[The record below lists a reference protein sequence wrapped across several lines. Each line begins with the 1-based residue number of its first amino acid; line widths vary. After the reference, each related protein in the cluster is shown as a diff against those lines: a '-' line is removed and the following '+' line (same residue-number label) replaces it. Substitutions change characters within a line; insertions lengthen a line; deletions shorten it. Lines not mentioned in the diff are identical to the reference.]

1 MLLPFYV
8 SVFWP
13 PGIEP
18 ALYAPEGKVLTT
30 GSPGKSPEAVL
41 GRHLVV
47 EYE

>member
-8 SVFWP
+8 SVVWP
-13 PGIEP
+13 GGIEP
-18 ALYAPEGKVLTT
+18 TPCGPEGKVLTT
-30 GSPGKSPEAVL
+30 GSPGKSPETIL